1 MSKTRAEWSCC
12 KPVALVFGTRPE
24 AVKLAPVAR
33 ALDEL
38 GIPFRIMVTAQH
50 RELLDQML
58 SVFDLK
64 VSADLNLM
72 KPNQSLTDFGGRA
85 LQSLGKLFQEQQP
98 SLVVVQGDTST
109 VLFSALAAFY
119 QKIPVAH
126 VEAGLRSFNLDHPF
140 PEEANRSLTGRIT
153 RFHFAPTQQ
162 ARTNL
167 LNEGIDDS
175 DIFVTGNTVID
186 SLQYVSGSLTPD
198 SLSPSIRKIVE
209 DASDKKIILLTAH
222 RRENFGEPMKNI
234 FAAVKDICTKRKDVV
249 VVYPVHPNPNVQK
262 QAYSLLGNV
271 DNVHLVEPLSYID
284 FVGVMKAASL
294 CLTDSGGV
302 QEEAPGLSVPVL
314 VLRETTERPEGVE
327 AGCATL
333 VGSNREL
340 ICSKTYELLDKGLL
354 PEGVNPYGNG
364 QAGRKIASVLR
375 DYLLNEIKSS

>member
-12 KPVALVFGTRPE
+12 NPVALVFGTRPE

-33 ALDEL
+33 ALDER
-38 GIPFRIMVTAQH
+38 GIPFKIMVTGQH

-58 SVFDLK
+58 SLFKLK
-64 VSADLNLM
+64 VSVDLNLM
-72 KPNQSLTDFGGRA
+72 KTNQSLTDFGGRA
-85 LQSLGKLFQEQQP
+85 LQSLGKLFREERP
-98 SLVVVQGDTST
+98 SIVVVQGDTST

-119 QKIPVAH
+119 EKIPVAH
-126 VEAGLRSFNLDHPF
+126 VEAGLRSFNMEHPF

-153 RFHFAPTQQ
+153 RFHFAPTSQ

-167 LNEGIDDS
+167 LNEGIEDRN
-175 DIFVTGNTVID
+175 IFVTGNTVID
-186 SLQYVSGSLTPD
+186 SLQYVSGTITPD
-198 SLSPSIRKIVE
+198 SMSPSIKSILE
-209 DASDKKIILLTAH
+209 EAGDKKIILLTAH
-222 RRENFGEPMKNI
+222 RRENFGEPMRNI
-234 FAAVKDICTKRKDVV
+234 FSAVKDICRKRKDIV
-249 VVYPVHPNPNVQK
+249 VVYPVHPNPNVRN
-262 QAYSLLGNV
+262 QAYSLLDNV

-302 QEEAPGLSVPVL
+302 QEEAPGLRVPVL

-340 ICSKTYELLDKGLL
+340 ICSKALELLDKGLL
-354 PEGVNPYGNG
+354 ASGINPYGNG
-364 QAGRKIASVLR
+364 QAGQKIAAVLR
-375 DYLLNEIKSS
+375 DHLLKKMKA